1 MLRNY
6 IENPL
11 GYIREGSVLKR
22 EKPYK
27 KDVYELFIE
36 ENYSVD
42 ECAKYFN
49 LNKRMFQ
56 NILKE
61 YGIKKDRK
69 KVYEKQ
75 KETLLNTKGVENV
88 FQLSDVKD
96 KSKETCLKKYGK
108 EHYSQTI
115 DYKEKNLN
123 TRKERYGNDLY
134 QREKYRK
141 TCMKKWGVENYSY
154 KHFNEEQM
162 KFENDKEYT
171 INFIKDNNIQ
181 SALEF
186 SDKSG
191 IKLFASLTLLHRY
204 DLMKD
209 FPRFTSK
216 EEKELQEFM
225 QEIDIDFIEHYKMKS
240 GKEIDIYIPSFKMG
254 IEYNGDYWHSE
265 IFRNERYHLQKSLEA
280 ESEGIFIYHI
290 FGYEWKTIKDKIKNQ
305 LRNILNANSF
315 KIYARKC
322 IIKEVSKK
330 DKKQF
335 LEENHLQGNDHSLY
349 YYGLYYND
357 DLVSLMTFSKPHNT
371 NKIEWELSRFCS
383 KAGCNVIG
391 GASKLF
397 KYFVETHNPQS
408 VISYSNIAHTRGKL
422 YETLGFE
429 NTHNSKPSYV
439 WMGKSDIKSRYQT
452 RAKNLNNKGLVG
464 TEADIM
470 HNLGY
475 YRIYDCGNKVW
486 VWNNN

>member
-141 TCMKKWGVENYSY
+141 TCMKKWGVENY
-154 KHFNEEQM
+154 K
-162 KFENDKEYT
+162 
-171 INFIKDNNIQ
+171 
-181 SALEF
+181 
-186 SDKSG
+186 
-191 IKLFASLTLLHRY
+191 
-204 DLMKD
+204 
-209 FPRFTSK
+209 
-216 EEKELQEFM
+216 
-225 QEIDIDFIEHYKMKS
+225 
-240 GKEIDIYIPSFKMG
+240 
-254 IEYNGDYWHSE
+254 
-265 IFRNERYHLQKSLEA
+265 
-280 ESEGIFIYHI
+280 
-290 FGYEWKTIKDKIKNQ
+290 
-305 LRNILNANSF
+305 
-315 KIYARKC
+315 
-322 IIKEVSKK
+322 
-330 DKKQF
+330 
-335 LEENHLQGNDHSLY
+335 
-349 YYGLYYND
+349 
-357 DLVSLMTFSKPHNT
+357 
-371 NKIEWELSRFCS
+371 
-383 KAGCNVIG
+383 
-391 GASKLF
+391 
-397 KYFVETHNPQS
+397 
-408 VISYSNIAHTRGKL
+408 
-422 YETLGFE
+422 
-429 NTHNSKPSYV
+429 
-439 WMGKSDIKSRYQT
+439 
-452 RAKNLNNKGLVG
+452 
-464 TEADIM
+464 
-470 HNLGY
+470 
-475 YRIYDCGNKVW
+475 
-486 VWNNN
+486 